1 MPPVRRSPFRWGSN
15 PFIRPNP
22 ILDALTESNK
32 KLCRE
37 IIRLIPEVSDPHVV
51 AGFVSLATDH
61 CLTVELDGTRF
72 HDYIKSRYSFHRQS
86 GDHRF
91 AIANTTRDCVKDY
104 FARCVSPYPLSSTYC
119 FMHSHLF
126 SPLFIFIKTLPQLF
140 SSGFV

>member
-1 MPPVRRSPFRWGSN
+1 MFLRMPPVRRSPFRWGSN

-22 ILDALTESNK
+22 ILDALIESNK

-37 IIRLIPEVSDPHVV
+37 IIRLIPEVFDPHVV

-91 AIANTTRDCVKDY
+91 AVANTTQDCVKDY
-104 FARCVSPYPLSSTYC
+104 FARCVYIYT
-119 FMHSHLF
+119 
-126 SPLFIFIKTLPQLF
+126 
-140 SSGFV
+140 